1 MEFIRAA
8 MEQMAKREIERQ
20 EQKIIKD
27 YTTAGQITPQG
38 MNRAIKEMQAAVLS
52 PQRQQALI
60 IANAATAAAIRK
72 AIPQDVAEI
81 IISNAAETGT
91 AYIVTDDLLKEQ
103 LFESIEKRG
112 Y

>member
-52 PQRQQALI
+52 QQRQQTLI

-81 IISNAAETGT
+81 IISKAAETGT

-103 LFESIEKRG
+103 LFKSIEKRG